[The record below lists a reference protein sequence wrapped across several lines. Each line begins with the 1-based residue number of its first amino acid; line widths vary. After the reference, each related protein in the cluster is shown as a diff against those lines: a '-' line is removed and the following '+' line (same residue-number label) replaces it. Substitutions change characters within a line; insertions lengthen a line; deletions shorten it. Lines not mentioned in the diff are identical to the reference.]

1 MILLSTL
8 LFVACDASTTPS
20 AGSPSK
26 EPAET
31 SVSVEKQFEA
41 EHTKYIAELKSRV
54 DNPDGLFDYG
64 EARELQ
70 LTVSKI
76 ATETCAD
83 VSIEFSFDARSNQAA
98 WRCGTHSGGFTI
110 GKELHLKVELDA
122 DKNDVYPY
130 RVCGEGL
137 ATILVSPN
145 REEVTI
151 RCPKQSD
158 YRVPDGPFNNYVIPS
173 PF

>member
-1 MILLSTL
+1 MYLLL
-8 LFVACDASTTPS
+8 NLFFGCGLGPTAPVTPAPITHEETRTDVEAWLAAEYAKEVIRLKASTN
-20 AGSPSK
+20 
-26 EPAET
+26 
-31 SVSVEKQFEA
+31 
-41 EHTKYIAELKSRV
+41 
-54 DNPDGLFDYG
+54 NPDGLIDNG
-64 EARELQ
+64 DSRELQ
-70 LTVSKI
+70 LAVSEV
-76 ATETCAD
+76 ATDTCAD
-83 VSIEFSFDARSNQAA
+83 ASIEFSFDARSNQAA